1 MGGTAIAVS
10 TWDPKEKRAITFR
23 KKTGISFQEL
33 IGITNKFGEIDKE
46 KAKDLGYEILDGTAW
61 IEQEVDILVPAAL
74 ENQINK
80 DTVQL
85 IKPSVKIIAEGAN
98 GPTTPEADEVLK
110 AKKIHVIPDFLCNAG
125 GVTCS
130 YFEQVQSNMN
140 YYWTKEEVLQKL
152 DQKMTSA
159 YHSVL
164 DLAIKKNEYMRDAA
178 YMIAITRV
186 ADAVRLRGW
195 V

>member
-1 MGGTAIAVS
+1 
-10 TWDPKEKRAITFR
+10 
-23 KKTGISFQEL
+23 
-33 IGITNKFGEIDKE
+33 
-46 KAKDLGYEILDGTAW
+46 
-61 IEQEVDILVPAAL
+61 
-74 ENQINK
+74 
-80 DTVQL
+80 
-85 IKPSVKIIAEGAN
+85 
-98 GPTTPEADEVLK
+98 
-110 AKKIHVIPDFLCNAG
+110 
-125 GVTCS
+125 
-130 YFEQVQSNMN
+130 MN